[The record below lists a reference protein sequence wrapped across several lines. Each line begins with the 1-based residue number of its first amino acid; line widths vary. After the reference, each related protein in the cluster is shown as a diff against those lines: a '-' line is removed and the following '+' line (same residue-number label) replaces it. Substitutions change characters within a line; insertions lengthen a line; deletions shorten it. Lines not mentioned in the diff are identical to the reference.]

1 MAVPSP
7 KKTLKDLPKKKK
19 KVIKPE
25 PRPFSEKRKSG
36 AVKKSLRPQERP
48 DIVDLSP
55 PEEADQLLVKKGDGG
70 SLKDI
75 PSGNVGLSKLPT
87 GVRNKM
93 GFKASGGKVSKMGM
107 GGKCRG
113 MGAASRG
120 GAFTRNG

>member
-7 KKTLKDLPKKKK
+7 KKTLKNLKKPMKPKLRPLRESPRPKK
-19 KVIKPE
+19 
-25 PRPFSEKRKSG
+25 
-36 AVKKSLRPQERP
+36 RP
-48 DIVDLSP
+48 DIIDVSP
-55 PEEADQLLVKKGDGG
+55 PEEADQLLVPKKKDGG

-75 PSGNVGLSKLPT
+75 PSGKETSLGKLPT
-87 GVRNKM
+87 EVRNRM
-93 GFKASGGKVSKMGM
+93 GFKASGGKVTKMGM

>member
-7 KKTLKDLPKKKK
+7 KKTLKDLPKKKT
-19 KVIKPE
+19 KPKLK
-25 PRPFSEKRKSG
+25 PFSEKRKSG

-55 PEEADQLLVKKGDGG
+55 PEEADQLLVPKE
-70 SLKDI
+70 KD
-75 PSGNVGLSKLPT
+75 
-87 GVRNKM
+87 
-93 GFKASGGKVSKMGM
+93 GGKVSKMGM

>member
-7 KKTLKDLPKKKK
+7 KKTLKDLPKKKT
-19 KVIKPE
+19 KPKR
-25 PRPFSEKRKSG
+25 RPFSEKRESG

-48 DIVDLSP
+48 DIVDVSP
-55 PEEADQLLVKKGDGG
+55 PEEADQLL
-70 SLKDI
+70 I
-75 PSGNVGLSKLPT
+75 PEE
-87 GVRNKM
+87 
-93 GFKASGGKVSKMGM
+93 KASGGKVTKMGM

>member
-7 KKTLKDLPKKKK
+7 KKTPKNLKKPMKPKRRPLRESTRPKK
-19 KVIKPE
+19 
-25 PRPFSEKRKSG
+25 
-36 AVKKSLRPQERP
+36 RP

-55 PEEADQLLVKKGDGG
+55 PEEADQLLVKKGGGG
-70 SLKDI
+70 SLRMVEKNGKKVPFYAAD
-75 PSGNVGLSKLPT
+75 GVG
-87 GVRNKM
+87 KM
-93 GFKASGGKVSKMGM
+93 AM